1 MDDTS
6 MPEKL
11 QQMQEVQAQLKK
23 LGIPLE
29 KVEELEG
36 VINAYVDAKE
46 EIIKARDSQFHAD
59 AYTVLTGPMKVYT
72 AKNGDVLARFLR
84 RFAEHVVE
92 HAQKQD
98 KTISAPSDVVDRI
111 PTMEEVAE
119 TLAQPS
125 IDEE

>member
-46 EIIKARDSQFHAD
+46 EIIKARDSQFRED
-59 AYTVLTGPMKVYT
+59 AYELLTGPMKAYT
-72 AKNGDVLARFLR
+72 AKNGDVFARFLR
-84 RFAEHVVE
+84 RFAEHVIE
-92 HAQKQD
+92 QSQGLD
-98 KTISAPSDVVDRI
+98 KTISTPADIVDRI
-111 PTMEEVAE
+111 PTMVEASQSSQQ
-119 TLAQPS
+119 T
-125 IDEE
+125 DEE